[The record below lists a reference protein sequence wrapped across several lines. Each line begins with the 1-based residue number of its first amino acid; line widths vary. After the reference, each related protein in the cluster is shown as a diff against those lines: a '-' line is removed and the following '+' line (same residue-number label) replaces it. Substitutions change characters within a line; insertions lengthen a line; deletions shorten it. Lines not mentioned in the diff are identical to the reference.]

1 MWPFDGWRQ
10 ARAERERLEEL
21 RISEELMQVKQ
32 TAIDDLEKEV
42 VVMTTTFCSIRNTVC
57 TKDCIHFYKGVANAF
72 YHPASE
78 YYPEFNRVYHSPKC
92 KLWHE

>member
-42 VVMTTTFCSIRNTVC
+42 VS
-57 TKDCIHFYKGVANAF
+57 
-72 YHPASE
+72 
-78 YYPEFNRVYHSPKC
+78 
-92 KLWHE
+92 